1 MAKAIFRKINKPK
14 KKKKKPKLEESGSLS
29 SDYTIRL
36 PHQNSMPLTQ
46 KWTYSSMEQIQRL
59 EINPF
64 IYDQLTT
71 TKEAR
76 LYNGE
81 KTVSSISD
89 AGKTGQL
96 QVKK

>member
-1 MAKAIFRKINKPK
+1 
-14 KKKKKPKLEESGSLS
+14 
-29 SDYTIRL
+29 
-36 PHQNSMPLTQ
+36 
-46 KWTYSSMEQIQRL
+46 MEQIQSL

-76 LYNGE
+76 LYSGE
-81 KTVSSISD
+81 KTVSSIYG